1 MTYFRSVTLAWVIL
15 NALPSKTMALFLI
28 LTFLMFI
35 NLNYIIINTNKKINL

>member
-1 MTYFRSVTLAWVIL
+1 MLRFEKSECVVLL

-28 LTFLMFI
+28 LTFVMFI